1 MTKQDR
7 AVHTRAVLIRTA
19 AAEFAR
25 EGYAGA
31 ALSRISQAAGT
42 SVGALTFHFSSKAD
56 LAATVIDEAVAA
68 GRAVVDEATAAAG
81 PPLRRLTAVILGLAR
96 EAETDAVVRCA
107 ARLERDG
114 LSEAKRWRDTWWPT
128 VCRLAHEAHHRGD
141 LPATAT
147 PGGIADL
154 AALFIRSIGT
164 PAGEPEAADG
174 DGESGAARLARLW
187 GMTQPGAADRPG
199 G

>member
-81 PPLRRLTAVILGLAR
+81 PPLRRLSAVILGLAG

-114 LSEAKRWRDTWWPT
+114 LSEAERWRDTWWPT

-187 GMTQPGAADRPG
+187 GMTQPGAADRHG

>member
-81 PPLRRLTAVILGLAR
+81 PPLRRLTAVILGLAG

-114 LSEAKRWRDTWWPT
+114 LSEAERWRDTWWPT

-141 LPATAT
+141 LPATTT

-187 GMTQPGAADRPG
+187 GMTQPGAADRHG

>member
-81 PPLRRLTAVILGLAR
+81 PPLRRLTAVILGLAG

-114 LSEAKRWRDTWWPT
+114 LSEAERWRDTWWPT

-187 GMTQPGAADRPG
+187 GMTQPGAAARHG

>member
-81 PPLRRLTAVILGLAR
+81 PPLRRLTAVILGLAG

-114 LSEAKRWRDTWWPT
+114 LSEAERWRDTWWPT

-187 GMTQPGAADRPG
+187 GMTQPGAADRHG